1 MYSSERTGVNERT
14 TMSKTLVLLN
24 NTSALMKATGIR
36 DRTGLQFAPDGELLY
51 LQGRVCDVKIV
62 TAEVESE
69 SIKGAKKT
77 KSISK
82 VVSFTILPMVV
93 LDFSLATRVDVRRI
107 LVQPNPGLLK
117 IGRLVYPM
125 IIEPLTGDEI
135 YINVQEPS
143 EEYVVEEGMLIEKAF
158 RLYVIS

>member
-1 MYSSERTGVNERT
+1 
-14 TMSKTLVLLN
+14 MSKTLILLN

-51 LQGRVCDVKIV
+51 LQGRVCDVKTI
-62 TAEVESE
+62 TSDIESE
-69 SIKGAKKT
+69 STKGAKKT
-77 KSISK
+77 KSVVK
-82 VVSFTILPMVV
+82 TVSFTILPTVV

-107 LVQPNPGLLK
+107 LIQPNPELLK
-117 IGRLVYPM
+117 IGRLVYPT
-125 IIEPLTGDEI
+125 IIEPLTEDKI